1 MSPLLNTLPFD
12 GAISKF
18 FTDVAPDDVRRA
30 IEDGSKKDILDP
42 SYPYEKR
49 LDRESYEAELEAL
62 QLELVK
68 LQADVK
74 ETGKRV
80 VVVFEGRDAAGK
92 GGTIKRLRENLNPRV
107 AKVVALSKPT
117 EREQG
122 QWYFQRYI
130 KHLPAAGEITLF
142 DRSWYNRGV
151 VEKVFGFCSDPQR
164 EAFFRQLP
172 EFEDMIADEGI
183 HFVKLWLNVGRAEQ
197 LRRFLAR
204 EKDPLKQWKLSWID
218 VEGLNRWDGYT
229 DAIAET
235 FQKTHR
241 DVTPW
246 TVIRSD
252 DKRRARLA
260 ALRAILHGIDYA
272 GKDTNVAGAPD
283 GKICGTPAL
292 WTGNDHG

>member
-1 MSPLLNTLPFD
+1 MTLPFD

-18 FTDVAPDDVRRA
+18 FADSAPQDVRQGIA
-30 IEDGSKKDILDP
+30 SVGKKDVIDP
-42 SYPYEKR
+42 AFPYR
-49 LDRESYEAELEAL
+49 TRMDRDDYEATMEAL

-74 ETGKRV
+74 ATGKRV

-92 GGTIKRLRENLNPRV
+92 GGTIKRFRENLNPRV
-107 AKVVALSKPT
+107 AKIVALSKPT

-122 QWYFQRYI
+122 EWYFQRYI
-130 KHLPAAGEITLF
+130 QHLPTTGEITLF

-151 VEKVFGFCSDPQR
+151 VEKVFGFCEAPQR

-172 EFEDMIADEGI
+172 EFEDMLVDEGI

-218 VEGLNRWDGYT
+218 VEGLNRWDAYT
-229 DAIAET
+229 DAISET
-235 FQKTHR
+235 FERTHR
-241 DVTPW
+241 ARTPW
-246 TVIRSD
+246 TVVRSD
-252 DKRRARLA
+252 DKRRARIA
-260 ALRAILHGIDYA
+260 ALRAVLSGIDYA
-272 GKDTNVAGAPD
+272 GRDDNVVASPD
-283 GKICGTPAL
+283 AEICGGPDI
-292 WTGNDHG
+292 WNG